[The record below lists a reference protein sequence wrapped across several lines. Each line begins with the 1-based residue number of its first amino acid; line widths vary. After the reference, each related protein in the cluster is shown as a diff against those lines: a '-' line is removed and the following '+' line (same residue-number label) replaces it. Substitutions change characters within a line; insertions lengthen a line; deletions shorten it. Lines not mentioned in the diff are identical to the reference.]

1 MHTVNTAPANAVD
14 CIVAGVRHAALEL
27 IDARTVE
34 QILGIRKSKLYADAA
49 AGLFPRPVTIGGR
62 MSRWPKHEAVAIAAL
77 RVSGG
82 NDDAVRALVARLTEA
97 RATLAIDIF
106 NGAAAA

>member
-1 MHTVNTAPANAVD
+1 MHTMNTAPANVVD
-14 CIVAGVRHAALEL
+14 CVIAGVRHAALEL
-27 IDARTVE
+27 IDIRGVE
-34 QILGIRKSKLYADAA
+34 KIIGARKSKLYADAA
-49 AGLFPRPVTIGGR
+49 AGLLTKPVTIGGR